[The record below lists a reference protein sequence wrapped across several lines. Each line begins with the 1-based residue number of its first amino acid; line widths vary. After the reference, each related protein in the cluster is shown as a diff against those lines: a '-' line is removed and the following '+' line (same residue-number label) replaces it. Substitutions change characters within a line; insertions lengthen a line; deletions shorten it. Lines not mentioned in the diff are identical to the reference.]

1 MKVISRAELQDRI
14 DRRAG
19 LKLVFVLGDWQYRNA
34 HIPGSVNVPCTPDL
48 FASDDAL
55 AGLGQED
62 EIVVYCSNESCYAS
76 ISVGYLLDQRGYRN
90 VSRYAGGLQDW
101 YEAGLPLAGEMS

>member
-1 MKVISRAELQDRI
+1 MKSISRTELQNRMN
-14 DRRAG
+14 RRAE
-19 LKLVFVLGDWQYRNA
+19 LKLVFVLGDWQYRHA
-34 HIPGSVNVPCTPDL
+34 HIPGSVNIPCTSDL

-55 AGLGQED
+55 RGLGQDD

-76 ISVGYLLDQRGYRN
+76 ISFGYLLDQRGYKN

-101 YEAGLPLAGEMS
+101 YEAGLPLAGAMA